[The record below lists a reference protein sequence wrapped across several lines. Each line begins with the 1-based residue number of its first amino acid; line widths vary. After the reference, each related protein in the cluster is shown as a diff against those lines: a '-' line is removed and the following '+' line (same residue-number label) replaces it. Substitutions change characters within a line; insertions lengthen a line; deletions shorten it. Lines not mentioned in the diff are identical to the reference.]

1 MAACRRVLSWLLGR
15 DDPTLVEVAL
25 VGYPTE
31 VDEMKMIQ
39 ESVTEKVKPELGG
52 GIRNKTSIQFMEQGD
67 DGEYYR
73 VPIADVPE
81 HIRCQAAVA
90 IMKAAINQ
98 ARNVLNGVEQGEIN
112 SEH

>member
-1 MAACRRVLSWLLGR
+1 MK
-15 DDPTLVEVAL
+15 
-25 VGYPTE
+25 
-31 VDEMKMIQ
+31 MKMIQ
-39 ESVTEKVKPELGG
+39 ESITEKVKPELGG
-52 GIRNKTSIQFMEQGD
+52 GIRNKTSIQFMEQDD
-67 DGEYYR
+67 DGEYHP

-98 ARNVLNGVEQGEIN
+98 ARNVLNGVEQGGEIN